1 MIQQRIVSSCSRDV
15 PRSGSGGR
23 SPSRLRSIKRVDI
36 LSEHRGP
43 TPPACIGHDEL
54 TSRTTESAQTTFS
67 ASVPEIVSKPT
78 YKAYCFDQPTS
89 HFDSQ
94 HNATF
99 CQRYWIDASSYKAG
113 GPIFVLDG
121 GETSGADRYVHAPAC
136 LAHDSAVDAHCSIPF
151 LQQGILEILSNATG
165 GLSIVLEHRYYG
177 DSVPVPSFSTDDL
190 RFLDNEEALEDSAN
204 VSSRRTSDTMQSLC
218 MTERR

>member
-1 MIQQRIVSSCSRDV
+1 LIQQRIVSSCSRDV

-136 LAHDSAVDAHCSIPF
+136 CALPPFQPSMLIAVSR
-151 LQQGILEILSNATG
+151 S
-165 GLSIVLEHRYYG
+165 
-177 DSVPVPSFSTDDL
+177 
-190 RFLDNEEALEDSAN
+190 
-204 VSSRRTSDTMQSLC
+204 SSRASSRSSRM
-218 MTERR
+218 RRAACLSFWSTATTASRCQCRPSPPTTCAS